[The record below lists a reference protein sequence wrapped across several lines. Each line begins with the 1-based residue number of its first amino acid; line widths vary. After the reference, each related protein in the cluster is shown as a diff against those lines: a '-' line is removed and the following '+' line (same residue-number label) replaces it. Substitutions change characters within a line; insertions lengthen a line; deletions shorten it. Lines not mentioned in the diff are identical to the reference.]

1 MTEKHYSIVEEYT
14 LPSLG
19 KVYKQNVNPVVK
31 LRSMTTEEE
40 MRRLAPSDKA
50 YKNLCEIIDDCLVE
64 DPGIS
69 SYDMCLA
76 DYQYLLHKLRVV
88 TYGSDYAITSTC
100 PHCLSNNDDVMDLN
114 EIKVTPYDNNDFAKL
129 TNFTLPRTQK
139 NITLRMQTPRIV
151 DDINT
156 RAKELKKKSN
166 NTVGDA
172 AFLFTIEM
180 LIDTVDGIRLNPV
193 ERESFVRALPMMD
206 TNYIIKH
213 AQKLVESFGLET
225 RIEKTCPICGL
236 DYNTNFRITSE
247 FFGPSID
254 I

>member
-1 MTEKHYSIVEEYT
+1 MTNKHYSIAEEYT

-31 LRSMTTEEE
+31 IRSMTTEEE
-40 MRRLAPSDKA
+40 MRRLAPSDQA
-50 YKNLCEIIDDCLVE
+50 YKNICEIIDDCLVE

-76 DYQYLLHKLRVV
+76 DYQFLLHKLRVV
-88 TYGSDYAITSTC
+88 TYGSDYNITSTC
-100 PHCLSNNDDVMDLN
+100 PHCLSDNDDVVDLN
-114 EIKVTPYDNNDFAKL
+114 ELKVTPYDNNDFTKL
-129 TNFTLPRTQK
+129 TNFTLPKTQK
-139 NITLRMQTPRIV
+139 NITIRMQTPRIV
-151 DDINT
+151 DDINK
-156 RAKELKKKSN
+156 RAKELKKKSR
-166 NTVGDA
+166 NTAGDT
-172 AFLFTIEM
+172 AFLFTLES
-180 LIDTVDGIRLNPV
+180 LIDTVDGIKLNPV
-193 ERESFVRALPMMD
+193 EREDFVRNLPMMD

-225 RIEKTCPICGL
+225 KIENTCPICGL
-236 DYNTNFRITSE
+236 DYNSNFRITSE